1 MDNFD
6 GAVPKVY
13 PKMNKKVNDRN
24 VDKSMFLSFQFPV
37 ILLQKTV
44 RQHRIIWDRELLSK
58 KLIERGRGNLYREVP
73 DITLTPS

>member
-1 MDNFD
+1 MGLSQKNF
-6 GAVPKVY
+6 Y

-37 ILLQKTV
+37 ILQ
-44 RQHRIIWDRELLSK
+44 
-58 KLIERGRGNLYREVP
+58 LIERGRDNLYREVP

>member
-44 RQHRIIWDRELLSK
+44 RQHRII
-58 KLIERGRGNLYREVP
+58 
-73 DITLTPS
+73 